1 MFPIWRFQL
10 KEAQTAISQGKL
22 EEALRIVQR
31 EKLENYGPGGQL
43 QQEIAQAFAT
53 RGVNQAIARD
63 FNAAWADLKQALEIA
78 GETSHYQQAKTTVLG
93 AELAAVQQSWQAG
106 DFRQAWTRIEILEK
120 RQLAGFNVQA
130 LKEVSRRLDSAR
142 KLAARGKFAEAEE
155 QYVAADAI
163 RGDLASVKILYEQ
176 CRLHHQRSQQLEEQ
190 LHRALGAEDWSAV
203 LLAADQ
209 LLAIAPE
216 FHLARDARRRAWG
229 EVGANIGETNAYQ
242 PKPVIPADDA
252 DAGPRAPRFILWID
266 AVGGYLVCLGDELI
280 LGQAQPHG
288 EADIPLQADI
298 SRKHLRLKRDSGGY
312 LLEPFAP
319 VQVNGKSIAA
329 TVLLHDGDIIELG
342 SAVRMKF
349 CKPHALSASAKLEFI
364 SRHRTQPFTDAV
376 VLMAESCVLGP
387 KSQNHVHCR
396 QWSGDVVFF
405 RQQDELFCRG
415 MESLEVDGVLSEG
428 RCKLNWNS
436 SIAGDT
442 FAMKLEPL

>member
-10 KEAQTAISQGKL
+10 KEAQTAISQGRLADALAIVRRDKL
-22 EEALRIVQR
+22 AE
-31 EKLENYGPGGQL
+31 YGPGGQL
-43 QQEIAQAFAT
+43 QQELAQAFAN
-53 RGVNQAIARD
+53 RGIKQAEERD
-63 FNAAWADLKQALEIA
+63 FNAAWADLQQAGEIA
-78 GETSHYQQAKTTVLG
+78 GETSHFQQAKATLMA
-93 AELAAVQQSWQAG
+93 AELAAVQQAWLAG
-106 DFRQAWTRIEILEK
+106 DFRQAWSRIEGLEK
-120 RQLAGFNVQA
+120 RQLAGLNVQA

-155 QYVAADAI
+155 QYAAADAI
-163 RGDLASVKILYEQ
+163 RGDLPSVGVLHEH
-176 CRLHHQRSQQLEEQ
+176 CRQHRAQSQQLEEQ
-190 LHRALGAEDWSAV
+190 LHRALGAENWSMVLAV
-203 LLAADQ
+203 ADQ
-209 LLAIAPE
+209 LLALAPE

-229 EVGANIGETNAYQ
+229 EVGASIGETNAYA
-242 PKPVIPADDA
+242 PKQSAAVEEDA
-252 DAGPRAPRFILWID
+252 VPRAPRFILWID

-329 TVLLHDGDIIELG
+329 TILLHDGDIIELG

-349 CKPHALSASAKLEFI
+349 CKPHALSASAKLEFL

-376 VLMAESCVLGP
+376 LLMAESCVIGP
-387 KSQNHVHCR
+387 KSQNHVQCR
-396 QWSGDVVFF
+396 QWPGDVVFF
-405 RQQDELFCRG
+405 RQQDELFCRA